1 MIKNKKNIINYYYSE
16 NNKVIKKQKYV
27 NTDINTNIYL
37 IKQIFILNL
46 KNMWKFLMN
55 NIKLLMK
62 KIWVIRL

>member
-37 IKQIFILNL
+37 IKQIFTLNL

>member
-16 NNKVIKKQKYV
+16 KNKVKKKQKYV

>member
-1 MIKNKKNIINYYYSE
+1 MIKNKKNIINYCYSE
-16 NNKVIKKQKYV
+16 NNKLKKKQKYV

>member
-55 NIKLLMK
+55 NIQLLMK
-62 KIWVIRL
+62 KIWLIRL